1 MWAHNSLCTN
11 HIATFGSEAQKRR
24 YLPRL
29 ASGEVLGAWGLTEPG
44 SGSDAAAL
52 RTRAE
57 WRDGEWVLNGSKAF
71 FTNASVGGIA
81 VVLARTDPG
90 QRSRGISAFI
100 LERGTPGFR
109 AGQPYRK
116 LGLHASDTAELIF
129 EDARVPATGLLGER
143 GMGFVQ
149 AMQVL
154 EGGRIAMAA
163 MAVGIADAALGQ
175 SVKYM
180 NQRTAFGRTLAEF
193 NGLQGMLADVAT
205 EVEVAR
211 LLTLRAAYL
220 KDAGRPAR
228 HAAAMAKLFASETAM
243 KVASKAVQI
252 HGGAGYITEFPVE
265 RIFRDAK
272 LTEIGEGAAERQRLV
287 IPRRG
292 TGPDPRR
299 VAAVFRDPGLFP
311 WGGVV
316 ETVEFGLG
324 LGGSA
329 AARRRAIA
337 TEPLPPLGLKGFAEK
352 YPRELSGGMKQ
363 RVAIGRALAI
373 DTKILLMD
381 EPFGALDEQTRV
393 LMGEWL
399 LDIWRRT
406 RKTVIF
412 VTHSLHEALFL
423 STRIAVM
430 TARPGRIKSVLDLP
444 LDYPRSM
451 ESPELVAL
459 RAKLWGEIREESL
472 RAMQ

>member
-1 MWAHNSLCTN
+1 MDFDLTDDQKRLRQVAREFAEGELGNTIAPYDERQTFPHEIVKKLGPLGFLGVLVADEYGGAGLDYVSYALIVEELCRGDASVGITMWAHNSLCTN

-71 FTNASVGGIA
+71 ITNASVGGIA

-90 QRSRGISAFI
+90 KRSRGISAFI

-129 EDARVPATGLLGER
+129 EDARVPATDLLGER

-243 KVASKAVQI
+243 KAASKAVQI

-272 LTEIGEGAAERQRLV
+272 LTEIGEGTSEVQRLV
-287 IPRRG
+287 I
-292 TGPDPRR
+292 
-299 VAAVFRDPGLFP
+299 
-311 WGGVV
+311 
-316 ETVEFGLG
+316 
-324 LGGSA
+324 
-329 AARRRAIA
+329 AREI
-337 TEPLPPLGLKGFAEK
+337 LQ
-352 YPRELSGGMKQ
+352 LS
-363 RVAIGRALAI
+363 
-373 DTKILLMD
+373 
-381 EPFGALDEQTRV
+381 
-393 LMGEWL
+393 
-399 LDIWRRT
+399 
-406 RKTVIF
+406 
-412 VTHSLHEALFL
+412 
-423 STRIAVM
+423 
-430 TARPGRIKSVLDLP
+430 
-444 LDYPRSM
+444 
-451 ESPELVAL
+451 
-459 RAKLWGEIREESL
+459 
-472 RAMQ
+472 